1 MRVSVCVC
9 VCLCQC
15 VRLCVF
21 CLCVYLCIYVSKRG
35 GVVLGGVHYH
45 VFLHLSARIHSC
57 VLYTHTH
64 RVVRCILSFSS
75 YMRCRDTNISCT
87 FLPPSSLPP
96 SSSSFNFILHTSSL
110 PPSSL
115 FRVPCFPLP
124 GAFYAMPRVSEY
136 YGSVA
141 PDGQVIADAEQL
153 CLYLLTKHR

>member
-1 MRVSVCVC
+1 MCVYSCVRVSVSMRAPMRV
-9 VCLCQC
+9 
-15 VRLCVF
+15 
-21 CLCVYLCIYVSKRG
+21 CLCVYLCIYVSKRCRG
-35 GVVLGGVHYH
+35 GVILGGVHYH
-45 VFLHLSARIHSC
+45 VFLHLSARMHSC
-57 VLYTHTH
+57 MLYTHTHTHTH

-75 YMRCRDTNISCT
+75 YMRCRDTNISFT
-87 FLPPSSLPP
+87 FLPPSSFL
-96 SSSSFNFILHTSSL
+96 
-110 PPSSL
+110 PSSL